1 MHKKV
6 FLASVLL
13 LLSLPLI
20 LPDNP
25 YIIHILILSFIW
37 GVVASAWN
45 LIVGY
50 ANVFSF
56 GQIAFFAIAGYTSA
70 MVSIYLGVSPW
81 LAILAG
87 AGAATLVGIAIGLV
101 CLRLRGIYIAL
112 ATLALHL
119 TLPTLL
125 SQGKIYGTGG
135 TRGLAG
141 VPPLQ
146 LGGYTF
152 GPISY
157 YYSGLAIFLLLLF
170 AIYKIINSP
179 LGWAFISLRD
189 AEHFAKSV
197 GINEYKYKLIVFG
210 ISAFITGI
218 MGGFYA
224 HYVGTISPAILH
236 TDLFLMVIAMLLFGG
251 LGRFPG
257 AAIGAFA
264 IIFLNELLRPTGTF
278 RLLVLGAIIV
288 ATMLYMPHGLIG
300 IFESLGRLI
309 SRTFKGK
316 LKKQQN

>member
-20 LPDNP
+20 FHDNP
-25 YIIHILILSFIW
+25 YVMHTLILCFIW
-37 GVVASAWN
+37 GVVTEAWN

-50 ANVFSF
+50 ADVFSF

-70 MVSIYLGVSPW
+70 MVSIYLRASSW

-87 AGAATLVGIAIGLV
+87 AGVTALVGIAIGLL

-119 TLPTLL
+119 VLPTLL
-125 SQGKIYGTGG
+125 SQGRIYGTGG

-141 VPPLQ
+141 IPLLQ
-146 LGGYTF
+146 LGEYTF
-152 GPISY
+152 SPISY
-157 YYSGLAIFLLLLF
+157 YYLGLAIFLLLLF
-170 AIYKIINSP
+170 AIYKIINSS
-179 LGWAFISLRD
+179 LGLAFISLRD
-189 AEHFAKSV
+189 AEHFAKSLGV
-197 GINEYKYKLIVFG
+197 NEYKYKLMVFG

-224 HYVGTISPAILH
+224 HYIGTISPAILSI
-236 TDLFLMVIAMLLFGG
+236 DLFLIVIAMLLFGG

-257 AAIGAFA
+257 GAIGAFA
-264 IIFLNELLRPTGTF
+264 ITFANELLRPTGTF
-278 RLLVLGAIIV
+278 RLLILGAIIV
-288 ATMLYMPHGLIG
+288 TTMLYMPQGLIG
-300 IFESLGRLI
+300 ILEFLGRLI
-309 SRTFKGK
+309 SRIFKGK